1 MYVSQHLTKGPGTDD
16 GRPPEAHDGP
26 MPSRTRQSRCQQI
39 IDLIDDTLAEYERT
53 RPTQH
58 HPVKEALR

>member
-16 GRPPEAHDGP
+16 GGPLEAHDGP

-39 IDLIDDTLAEYERT
+39 IDLIDDTLAEYDRT
-53 RPTQH
+53 RPAQP